1 MSEGGRL
8 CGTADEG
15 GWWPAFDSN
24 EDALAM
30 LTAAIERAG
39 YHPAE
44 DVAIAV
50 DVAASEFVG
59 DSGYV
64 LGLER
69 RQLGGA
75 EWREQLANWIG
86 RFPVV
91 SIEDPLG
98 QDDDEGW
105 RAFGARF
112 GGELQ
117 IVGDDYLVTS
127 AARVRSA
134 AAEHTCNAVLVK
146 VNQRGTISEAFGA
159 LQAAR
164 ESGLAAIVS
173 ARSGESE
180 DTTLAH
186 LAVGWNAGQVKVG
199 SFARGER
206 TAKWNELLRIEEALG
221 AAAAFAGRGVL
232 GRRCGP

>member
-1 MSEGGRL
+1 
-8 CGTADEG
+8 
-15 GWWPAFDSN
+15 
-24 EDALAM
+24 
-30 LTAAIERAG
+30 
-39 YHPAE
+39 
-44 DVAIAV
+44 
-50 DVAASEFVG
+50 
-59 DSGYV
+59 V

-69 RQLGGA
+69 RRLAGA
-75 EWREQLANWIG
+75 EWLGQLANWIG
-86 RFPVV
+86 RFPIV

-98 QDDDEGW
+98 QDDDDGW

-127 AARVRSA
+127 AARVRKA
-134 AAEHTCNAVLVK
+134 AAERTCNAVLVK

-164 ESGLAAIVS
+164 ESGFAAIVS

-180 DTTLAH
+180 DTTIAH
-186 LAVGWNAGQVKVG
+186 LAVGWNAGQIKVG

-221 AAAAFAGRGVL
+221 AAASFAGRGVL
-232 GRRCGP
+232 GRRRGP